1 MDNWRRCPRL
11 SPGCTPSVRLI
22 AASAATGARIAG
34 SLACAVNR
42 EATILGKTPL
52 SGGSG
57 AANGAALLASETM
70 TAPSGP
76 PPVRHIDGVG
86 ESLNDGIPSHTGDS
100 GTQRIWLPAVPTR
113 NVSHPPLGDMST
125 RNSVVTVEAV
135 TQQII
140 DFVGKDLGAV
150 DLTADSSLQSQA
162 LDSLEVM
169 VLVFKIEEHYEIS
182 LDEEDAD
189 DLRTVGDL
197 AALVVRR
204 IEQQR

>member
-1 MDNWRRCPRL
+1 
-11 SPGCTPSVRLI
+11 
-22 AASAATGARIAG
+22 
-34 SLACAVNR
+34 
-42 EATILGKTPL
+42 
-52 SGGSG
+52 
-57 AANGAALLASETM
+57 
-70 TAPSGP
+70 
-76 PPVRHIDGVG
+76 
-86 ESLNDGIPSHTGDS
+86 
-100 GTQRIWLPAVPTR
+100 
-113 NVSHPPLGDMST
+113 MST
-125 RNSVVTVEAV
+125 KISVVTVEAV
-135 TQQII
+135 TQQVI

-197 AALVVRR
+197 ADLVVRR